1 MIRRCEDSV
10 RTMLMGLPIRVEVVD
25 GGSGRGS
32 GERQLPNRPELA
44 YLQLHVT
51 WTRVRWFLHRLRAVA
66 PVTIHM
72 PAPVR
77 AGESGE
83 AEALRACPM

>member
-1 MIRRCEDSV
+1 
-10 RTMLMGLPIRVEVVD
+10 
-25 GGSGRGS
+25 
-32 GERQLPNRPELA
+32 
-44 YLQLHVT
+44 
-51 WTRVRWFLHRLRAVA
+51 VRWFLHRLRGVA

-83 AEALRACPM
+83 ALNRAVLCLRPRLAVREGYVRVLQEKNAKQNGSNGYREE